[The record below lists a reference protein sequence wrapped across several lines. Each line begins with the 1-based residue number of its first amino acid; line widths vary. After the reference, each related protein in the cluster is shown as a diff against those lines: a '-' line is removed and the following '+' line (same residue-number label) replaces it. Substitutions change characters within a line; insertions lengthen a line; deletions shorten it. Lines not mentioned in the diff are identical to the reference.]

1 MTPLS
6 PAPAYAR
13 RLGALFARAGES
25 LTLSRAGTDL
35 PRTGLFAPLDNGA
48 AGAYFDAN
56 ESVGLLKPALML
68 YTEGTADP
76 PQAGDV
82 FTRDGRLWTVRKVQV
97 FRVAGT
103 ALLTLALCD

>member
-1 MTPLS
+1 MTL

-13 RLGALFARAGES
+13 RLAALLARAGEDV
-25 LTLSRAGTDL
+25 TLSRAGVDL

-48 AGAYFDAN
+48 SGVYFDAN
-56 ESVGLLKPALML
+56 ESVGLQKPALML
-68 YTEGTADP
+68 SLDGAADP

-82 FTRDGRLWTVRKVQV
+82 FSRDGRLWTVRKVQV
-97 FRVAGT
+97 FRVGGT